1 MLLAY
6 LRSLQQRDQIG
17 LDVKTIRKQPQE
29 TRELRWRVKKVGPQT
44 LGQVATY
51 YLEELFD

>member
-51 YLEELFD
+51 YLEELLD